1 MNVAATFTIDDVCI
15 VASVFGTIIN
25 CPCSCSASAM
35 EQLHDPILQ
44 SYFSTM
50 LSNVSVDSIINV
62 LDVFLLTFYNH
73 NYAVEAS
80 AILALAMHIKT
91 TINM

>member
-1 MNVAATFTIDDVCI
+1 MAATFTIDDVCI

-25 CPCSCSASAM
+25 GPCSCSDSAM
-35 EQLHDPILQ
+35 EQLHDPIQQ

-50 LSNVSVDSIINV
+50 LPKVSVDSMINV
-62 LDVFLLTFYNH
+62 LDVFLLSFYNQ

-91 TINM
+91 TVNM

>member
-1 MNVAATFTIDDVCI
+1 MNVAATFTIDDECI

-25 CPCSCSASAM
+25 GPCSCSASVM
-35 EQLHDPILQ
+35 EQLHDPIPQ

-50 LSNVSVDSIINV
+50 LSKVSVDSMIKV
-62 LDVFLLTFYNH
+62 LEVFLLALYNQ